1 MKQVTDR
8 PELDAK
14 YADMLAALGSET
26 RLKVLKLLLR
36 NHPDGL
42 VVAQL
47 IEELGG
53 SASTLS
59 HHLDKLKHE
68 GLITAEKEGTFL
80 RYRADA
86 SSLVELLGFIL
97 SECCSRNQVIDPRD
111 LMACVSPSSPTA
123 DQASP
128 HNGESSSHE

>member
-1 MKQVTDR
+1 MEQTIES
-8 PELDAK
+8 PALDAK

-26 RLKVLKLLLR
+26 RLKVLRLLLG

-47 IEELGG
+47 NEEIGG

-68 GLITAEKEGTFL
+68 GLITAEREGTFL

-97 SECCSRNQVIDPRD
+97 AECCSRNQVIDPAD
-111 LMACVSPSSPTA
+111 LMACVAPSEPTKK
-123 DQASP
+123 
-128 HNGESSSHE
+128 